1 MENTMLF
8 ALIPY
13 ITIEDDAAE
22 VWIASVAESP
32 TTPEAVVAILAEFAS
47 EDPADREAIA
57 DHCDDWRADRILLP
71 DDSGTHWCSYSIADA
86 LEHNQLVEAY

>member
-1 MENTMLF
+1 MLF

-22 VWIASVAESP
+22 VWIVPVTESP

-47 EDPADREAIA
+47 EDPANREAIA
-57 DHCDDWRADRILLP
+57 DHCDAWRADRILLP
-71 DDSGTHWCSYSIADA
+71 DTSGTRWCSYWIADA
-86 LEHNQLVEAY
+86 LENQLVETY